1 MVFCQTSDQKYIFE
15 VIRLTPKRR
24 EGVVMNICII
34 RLVQARALLAQGL
47 AVGIFTQFFLIT
59 PQISRIHA
67 GRQLMQCTVLV

>member
-47 AVGIFTQFFLIT
+47 AVGIFTQFFL
-59 PQISRIHA
+59 
-67 GRQLMQCTVLV
+67 